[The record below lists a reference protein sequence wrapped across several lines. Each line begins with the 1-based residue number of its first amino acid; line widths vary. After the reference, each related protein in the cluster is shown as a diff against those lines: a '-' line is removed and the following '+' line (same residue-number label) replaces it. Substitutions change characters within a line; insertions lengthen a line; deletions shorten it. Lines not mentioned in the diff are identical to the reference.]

1 MIQGATNTANIGA
14 MPCYEDD
21 IGTPV
26 DLIDDLD
33 DNNLATL

>member
-1 MIQGATNTANIGA
+1 
-14 MPCYEDD
+14 MPNYDIDEED
-21 IGTPV
+21 IGVPV